1 MLRGNH
7 PARVD
12 EKGRL
17 KIPSSFLQLIETN
30 FGLDVFVTSL
40 KGDNVRIY
48 PMEVWM
54 DFERKLSAMPEFHPT
69 KQKLMKRV
77 HFYGQATTL
86 DRQGRLVIPNQL
98 RESARMV
105 GTVDV
110 LGLQNRLDVWNHE
123 VLAGQIEDEPFDESD
138 EQAMAEFK
146 I

>member
-1 MLRGNH
+1 LLRGNH